1 MNQFMKAMRF
11 SLTCYILSALSCL
24 LLLTW
29 VLLAVISFKTAE
41 NDLLARKGEDGQ
53 LLLLAIVQILP
64 RPLAAPEAG
73 TAAARYFATLD
84 REKTFAG
91 LQVVD
96 LAGHPVFA
104 VSDLGA
110 PDAGV
115 LSVLHGGHCSFHL
128 SRDGR
133 FERCYAPIL
142 EQGRVVGAARLTLSL
157 LPEQERLKGSRH
169 LFFAYFVLDF
179 LLLLIFGSYLLSR
192 TVVRP
197 IRRVLTAT
205 RRIADGDLS
214 CALHIP
220 GSTEVLEL
228 CAAFNAMVVALREKR
243 SEVEEKVSSLKRA
256 NEQITKARGE
266 AIRSEKMASIGLLAA
281 GMAHEIGTPLAAI
294 IGYTGILSQELAQDA
309 ETADYLRRI
318 EVESRRIDRI
328 VRGLLD
334 YARPK
339 HKTREEVQLPPLME
353 KTLELLTIQ
362 GALRLLNCKIE
373 TEPGVPPVQGDAD
386 QLEQLLIN
394 LIMNAKDAMPTGGE
408 LRLVARREGDEV
420 LIEVIDNGE
429 GISPERLPLI
439 FDPFFTTKEP
449 GKGTGLGLAIA
460 ARIADTLG
468 GKITVESELGK
479 GSRFVVRM
487 PVMDG
492 LIPEKGFS
500 R

>member
-1 MNQFMKAMRF
+1 
-11 SLTCYILSALSCL
+11 
-24 LLLTW
+24 
-29 VLLAVISFKTAE
+29 
-41 NDLLARKGEDGQ
+41 
-53 LLLLAIVQILP
+53 
-64 RPLAAPEAG
+64 
-73 TAAARYFATLD
+73 
-84 REKTFAG
+84 
-91 LQVVD
+91 
-96 LAGHPVFA
+96 
-104 VSDLGA
+104 
-110 PDAGV
+110 
-115 LSVLHGGHCSFHL
+115 
-128 SRDGR
+128 
-133 FERCYAPIL
+133 
-142 EQGRVVGAARLTLSL
+142 
-157 LPEQERLKGSRH
+157 
-169 LFFAYFVLDF
+169 
-179 LLLLIFGSYLLSR
+179 
-192 TVVRP
+192 
-197 IRRVLTAT
+197 
-205 RRIADGDLS
+205 
-214 CALHIP
+214 
-220 GSTEVLEL
+220 
-228 CAAFNAMVVALREKR
+228 MVVALREKR